1 MMYTRDNFNLMG
13 RIIGA
18 SRHSI
23 HIKAD
28 DGGVIFCSNKIFN
41 KLVVYPNISFDIVTV
56 PEHEDRRT
64 GRFFPE
70 TRWIQAYVPTRF

>member
-1 MMYTRDNFNLMG
+1 MFTRDSFNLMG
-13 RIIGA
+13 RIVGA

-28 DGGVIFCSNKIFN
+28 DGGIIFCSNKIFGR
-41 KLVVYPNISFDIVTV
+41 LASDPGISFDIVTV
-56 PEHEDRRT
+56 PEHEDFRT

-70 TRWIQAYVPTRF
+70 TRWIQAYIPTRF